1 MDSSA
6 AAPDRQRLEGLDA
19 LRGIAALM
27 VLLFHVE
34 FAFSLQ
40 PHFQRAYLSVDFFF
54 LLSGMV
60 MARQYEGRFPDT
72 AAFLRKR
79 LVRLWPVMA
88 IGALLGT
95 TVFAPQV
102 PPMGALIACLM
113 GLLLVPWL
121 GSDKGLFPL
130 NPPAWSI
137 LFELFANA
145 LHAAVLCRLP
155 TRWLLTISA
164 VCAAILI
171 ARAPNLDLGA
181 VREFAVLGIPRVV
194 MSYAL
199 GVALWR
205 LRVLLPRVPA
215 WIGMALLPAAIFALP
230 LTALPPLLGDLG
242 FTLIAAPLALIAG
255 LSPLGA
261 GRRALVWLGWL
272 SFPLYAV
279 HYPVLMFAGKFI
291 GPLPSAL
298 MALGVAWLA
307 ALATD
312 ALRAR
317 LTGKAPQATLQACRI
332 QTAPR

>member
-79 LVRLWPVMA
+79 LARLWPVMA
-88 IGALLGT
+88 IGALLGAA
-95 TVFAPQV
+95 VFAPQM
-102 PPMGALIACLM
+102 PPLGAVMACLM

-145 LHAAVLCRLP
+145 LHAAVLHRLK
-155 TRWLLTISA
+155 TGWLLAISA
-164 VCAAILI
+164 VCGAILI
-171 ARAPNLDLGA
+171 AKAPNLDLGA
-181 VREFAVLGIPRVV
+181 VREYAVLGVPRVI

-205 LRVLLPRVPA
+205 LRGRLPRLPA
-215 WIGMALLPAAIFALP
+215 WVGLALIPAAIVALP
-230 LTALPPLLGDLG
+230 LTALTPLYGDLG
-242 FTLIAAPLALIAG
+242 FALIAAPLALIAG
-255 LSPLGA
+255 LSPLGF
-261 GRRALVWLGWL
+261 GRRALVRLGWL

-279 HYPVLMFAGKFI
+279 HYPVLMFMGKFT
-291 GPLPSAL
+291 GPLPAAL
-298 MALGVAWLA
+298 MALVVAWLA
-307 ALATD
+307 AHLAD
-312 ALRAR
+312 ALRIR
-317 LTGKAPQATLQACRI
+317 LTGNAAQATLQGCRI

>member
-1 MDSSA
+1 MEMSA
-6 AAPDRQRLEGLDA
+6 TVPDNQRLEGLDA
-19 LRGIAALM
+19 LRGIAAFL

-34 FAFSLQ
+34 FAFSLN
-40 PHFQRAYLSVDFFF
+40 PYFQRAYLSVDFFF

-60 MARQYEGRFPDT
+60 MARQYEGRFPET

-95 TVFAPQV
+95 MVFAPQM
-102 PPMGALIACLM
+102 PPLGAVMACLM

-145 LHAAVLCRLP
+145 LHAAVLHRLK
-155 TRWLLTISA
+155 TGWLLVISA
-164 VCAAILI
+164 LCGAILL
-171 ARAPNLDLGA
+171 ARAPALDLGA
-181 VREFAVLGIPRVV
+181 VRADAVLGFPRVV

-205 LRVLLPRVPA
+205 LRDHLPRIPTWAGLLLVPA
-215 WIGMALLPAAIFALP
+215 VIVVLPFMALPQLF
-230 LTALPPLLGDLG
+230 GDLG
-242 FTLIAAPLALIAG
+242 FAVIAAPMALIAG
-255 LSPLGA
+255 LSPLGF

-279 HYPVLMFAGKFI
+279 HYPVLMFMGKFT
-291 GPLPSAL
+291 GPLPAAL
-298 MALGVAWLA
+298 TALGVAWVA
-307 ALATD
+307 AHAAD
-312 ALRAR
+312 ALRGR
-317 LTGKAPQATLQACRI
+317 LTVKAAQATLPPCRI
-332 QTAPR
+332 QTVPR

>member
-1 MDSSA
+1 MESSA
-6 AAPDRQRLEGLDA
+6 AAPDRHRLEGLDA

-34 FAFSLQ
+34 YAFALQ

-79 LVRLWPVMA
+79 MARLWPVMA
-88 IGALLGT
+88 VGALLGT
-95 TVFAPQV
+95 MVFAPQM
-102 PPMGALIACLM
+102 PPLGAVMACLM

-145 LHAAVLCRLP
+145 LHAAVLHRLP
-155 TRWLLTISA
+155 TRWLLAISA
-164 VCAAILI
+164 LCGAILL
-171 ARAPNLDLGA
+171 AKAPNLDLGA
-181 VREFAVLGIPRVV
+181 VREFAALGVPRVM

-205 LRVLLPRVPA
+205 LRERLPRVPA
-215 WIGMALLPAAIFALP
+215 WAGMVLLPAAIIALP
-230 LTALPPLLGDLG
+230 RTALTPLYGDLG
-242 FTLIAAPLALIAG
+242 FALIAAPLTLIAG
-255 LSPLGA
+255 LSPLGF
-261 GRRALVWLGWL
+261 GRSVWIRLGWL

-279 HYPVLMFAGKFI
+279 HYPVLMFVGKFT
-291 GPLPSAL
+291 GPLPAML
-298 MALGVAWLA
+298 AALGVAWA
-307 ALATD
+307 AAWAVD

-317 LTGKAPQATLQACRI
+317 LTGPAAQATLPPCRI

>member
-6 AAPDRQRLEGLDA
+6 SAPDRQRLEGLDA
-19 LRGIAALM
+19 LRGIAAFM

-34 FAFSLQ
+34 YAFGLT

-79 LVRLWPVMA
+79 LARLWPVMA
-88 IGALLGT
+88 IGAALGT
-95 TVFAPQV
+95 IVFAPQM
-102 PPMGALIACLM
+102 PPLGAFMACLM

-137 LFELFANA
+137 LFELLANA
-145 LHAAVLCRLP
+145 LHAAVLHRLA
-155 TRWLLTISA
+155 TGWLLAISA
-164 VCAAILI
+164 LCGAILL

-181 VREFAVLGIPRVV
+181 VREYAVLGVPRVV

-199 GVALWR
+199 GIALWR
-205 LRVLLPRVPA
+205 LRGRLPRLPA
-215 WIGMALLPAAIFALP
+215 WLGLALIPAVIVSLPR
-230 LTALPPLLGDLG
+230 TALTPLYGDLG
-242 FTLIAAPLALIAG
+242 FALIAAPLALIAG
-255 LSPLGA
+255 LSPLGF

-279 HYPVLMFAGKFI
+279 HYPVLMFMGKFT
-291 GPLPSAL
+291 GPLPAAL
-298 MALGVAWLA
+298 TALGLAWLSA
-307 ALATD
+307 CGVD

-317 LTGKAPQATLQACRI
+317 LTGTPAQATLPSCRI
-332 QTAPR
+332 QTAPH